1 MSKSNVYVGIKENQ
15 TPSEDYLRISSNLIK
30 RNIIL
35 GGLRLSQV
43 IIDLYGANHIDEENY
58 SFL

>member
-1 MSKSNVYVGIKENQ
+1 MCKTNVYVGIKENQ
-15 TPSEDYLRISSNLIK
+15 TPSEEYLRISNYLIK

-43 IIDLYGANHIDEENY
+43 IIDLYGTNNDAEEKY
-58 SFL
+58 AFL